1 MTPADDLL
9 LTSESESTTELTI
22 AGITEPVVLRYFKT
36 MNAGDFEAT
45 AALFAEDGAMNPPFE
60 SPIVGH
66 DAIASYLQAEAKGM
80 TLSPREGISAT
91 LEDGDTQIQVSGK
104 VQTPVFGVNVS
115 WIFILN
121 QKQEIVYTKIKLLAS
136 PQELLNLRR

>member
-9 LTSESESTTELTI
+9 LTSESESSTELTI
-22 AGITEPVVLRYFKT
+22 AGMTEPAVLRYFET

-80 TLSPREGISAT
+80 TLSPREGIAET
-91 LEDGDTQIQVSGK
+91 LEDGNTQIQVSGK

-121 QKQEIVYTKIKLLAS
+121 QQRQIIFTRIKLLAS